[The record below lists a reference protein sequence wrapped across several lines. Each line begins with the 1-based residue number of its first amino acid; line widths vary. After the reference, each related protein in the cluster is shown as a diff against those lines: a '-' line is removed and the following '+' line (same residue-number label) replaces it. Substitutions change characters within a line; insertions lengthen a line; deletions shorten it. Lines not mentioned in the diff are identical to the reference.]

1 MKFEVPK
8 KYVEKFIEKYGKDA
22 DIDKLRAAY
31 ERSLI
36 TQGEDVG
43 VIAAQ
48 SLGEASTQLTL
59 RTKHAA
65 GIATLNTTSGLPR
78 IVEIFDAKKEI
89 STPTMNIYLKEEY
102 EKSKQKVA
110 EFANSIM
117 EIKVNDVVSS
127 YNMNLRRREVTL
139 LFDRE
144 VMKSYGFTLRDVEKL
159 LSNMKLEV
167 EASENSLVIRDK
179 TADSVKKLIRL
190 RNKIVG
196 LTMSGIK
203 GINRVIINETDD
215 KRYWIMTAG
224 SNLKDILKID
234 EVDQTRT
241 TTNDIIETYEVLG
254 IEIARNLI
262 IKEVSE
268 TLENVGLAVDI
279 RHIMLIADAMCFSG
293 EVKGI
298 NRYGITGESSS
309 ILARASFEVPLKH
322 LINASLEHDV
332 DEFKYVANNVI
343 SNQVAP
349 VGTGSVKLISLDYG
363 RKSEG
368 KTDRKNKE
376 E

>member
-1 MKFEVPK
+1 MKIDVPK
-8 KYVEKFIEKYGKDA
+8 KYVNKYIEKYGKDA
-22 DIDKLRAAY
+22 DMDKLQAVY

-36 TQGEDVG
+36 TPGEDVG

-65 GIATLNTTSGLPR
+65 GIAALNTTSGLPR
-78 IVEIFDAKKEI
+78 MVEIFDAKKEI
-89 STPTMNIYLKEEY
+89 STPTMKIYLKKEY
-102 EKSKQKVA
+102 EESKQKA
-110 EFANSIM
+110 TEFASKIM
-117 EIKVNDVVSS
+117 EIKAGDVISS
-127 YNMNLRRREVTL
+127 YSIDIKRREVTL
-139 LFDRE
+139 LFDKE
-144 VMKSYGFTLRDVEKL
+144 AIKSYGFTLKDIEKL

-167 EASENSLVIRDK
+167 NINDNSLIIKDK
-179 TADSVKKLIRL
+179 GADSVKKLIKL

-196 LTMSGIK
+196 LTLSGVK
-203 GINRVIINETDD
+203 GISSVIINETDD
-215 KRYWIMTAG
+215 KKYWITTAG
-224 SNLKDILKID
+224 SNLKDILRME
-234 EVDQTRT
+234 EVDQSRT
-241 TTNDIIETYEVLG
+241 ITNDIIETSEVLG

-262 IKEVSE
+262 IEEVSE

-293 EVKGI
+293 EVKGV

-322 LINASLEHDV
+322 LINASLEHDI

-343 SNQVAP
+343 SNQVVP

-363 RKSEG
+363 RKTEG
-368 KTDRKNKE
+368 KADRKDKE

>member
-1 MKFEVPK
+1 MKIDVPK
-8 KYVEKFIEKYGKDA
+8 KYVNKYIEKYGKDA
-22 DIDKLRAAY
+22 DMDKLQAVY

-36 TQGEDVG
+36 TPGEDVG

-65 GIATLNTTSGLPR
+65 GIAALNTTSGLPR
-78 IVEIFDAKKEI
+78 MVEIFDAKKEI
-89 STPTMNIYLKEEY
+89 STPTMKIYLKKEY
-102 EKSKQKVA
+102 EGSKQKA
-110 EFANSIM
+110 TEFASKIM
-117 EIKVNDVVSS
+117 EIKAGDVISS
-127 YNMNLRRREVTL
+127 YSIDIKRREVTL
-139 LFDRE
+139 LFDKE
-144 VMKSYGFTLRDVEKL
+144 AIKSYGFTLKDIEKL

-167 EASENSLVIRDK
+167 NINDNSLIIKDK
-179 TADSVKKLIRL
+179 GADSVKKLIKL

-196 LTMSGIK
+196 LTLSGVK
-203 GINRVIINETDD
+203 GISRVIINETDD
-215 KRYWIMTAG
+215 KKYWITTAG
-224 SNLKDILKID
+224 SNLKDILRME
-234 EVDQTRT
+234 EVDQSRT
-241 TTNDIIETYEVLG
+241 ITNDIIETSEVLG

-262 IKEVSE
+262 IEEVSE

-293 EVKGI
+293 EVKGV

-322 LINASLEHDV
+322 LINASLEHDI

-343 SNQVAP
+343 SNQVVP

-363 RKSEG
+363 RKTEG
-368 KTDRKNKE
+368 KADRKDKE

>member
-1 MKFEVPK
+1 MKIDVPK
-8 KYVEKFIEKYGKDA
+8 KYVNKYIEKYGKDA
-22 DIDKLRAAY
+22 DMDKLQAVY

-36 TQGEDVG
+36 TPGEDVG

-65 GIATLNTTSGLPR
+65 GIAALNTTSGLPR
-78 IVEIFDAKKEI
+78 MVEIFDAKKEI
-89 STPTMNIYLKEEY
+89 STPTMKIYLKKEY
-102 EKSKQKVA
+102 EESKQKA
-110 EFANSIM
+110 TEFASKIM
-117 EIKVNDVVSS
+117 EIKAGDVISS
-127 YNMNLRRREVTL
+127 YSIDIKRREVTL
-139 LFDRE
+139 LFDKE
-144 VMKSYGFTLRDVEKL
+144 AIKSYGFTLKDIEKL

-167 EASENSLVIRDK
+167 NINDNSLIIKDK
-179 TADSVKKLIRL
+179 GADSVKKLIKL

-196 LTMSGIK
+196 LTLSGVK
-203 GINRVIINETDD
+203 GISRVIINETDD
-215 KRYWIMTAG
+215 KKYWITTAG
-224 SNLKDILKID
+224 SNLKDILRME
-234 EVDQTRT
+234 EVDQSRT
-241 TTNDIIETYEVLG
+241 ITNDIIETSEVLG

-262 IKEVSE
+262 IEEVSE

-293 EVKGI
+293 EVKGV

-322 LINASLEHDV
+322 LINASLEHDI

-343 SNQVAP
+343 SNQVVP

-363 RKSEG
+363 RKTEG
-368 KTDRKNKE
+368 KADRKDKE